1 MPLTGKDVWDA
12 IVKAGFLSGPY
23 DPRTNRHCA
32 SADVLAG
39 LLNEALSRRDN
50 WLPNLL
56 QTEDAMRQWEASTP
70 RESVLR
76 LYKFLNQCGYTVV
89 GIDAAIERE
98 AKRRKAAAVADAPTK
113 TTRQG
118 IHRP

>member
-23 DPRTNRHCA
+23 DPKTNRHC
-32 SADVLAG
+32 SNADLLAG
-39 LLNEALSRRDN
+39 LLNEVLSRRDN
-50 WLPNLL
+50 WLPHLL
-56 QTEDAMRQWEASTP
+56 ETEDAMRRWEASTP

-98 AKRRKAAAVADAPTK
+98 AKRRKAGAPDVSTK
-113 TTRQG
+113 TTGPG